1 MNESYYYVI
10 LSQNGNPAILYAY
23 TEGSME
29 KNKNDAYA
37 LYYTELGYRHASRT
51 RTEAILLDG
60 HFQQIEHDI
69 YIKEIE

>member
-37 LYYTELGYRHASRT
+37 LYHTELGYRHASRT
-51 RTEAILLDG
+51 RTEAIILDADYR
-60 HFQQIEHDI
+60 QIEHDI
-69 YIKEIE
+69 YINETE